1 MANHIVESEIL
12 HRFDPHALCNTVW
25 AYATAQVSHPK
36 LFQKIAEVAILL
48 KEEFNSPKVANLLWA
63 YVTMG
68 IIDKQLFSAF
78 ESTAAKL
85 VEFCKNRELSNF
97 AWAYAVANIDAPTLF
112 DDSFIKKCDEKKDGF
127 QPEQLHQLYQWHLWQ
142 TQEKCNP
149 GLPKE
154 LPDKCHESFQSGVPQ
169 PSKLQEDV
177 VAQLVS
183 IGLEPKEEVLMDSGY
198 RIDAIVEVNGKTI
211 GVEVDGPW
219 HFIGDSRTL
228 LGKTILK
235 RRQVPAI
242 DGIELVSVPYWEW
255 RELGK
260 NKEKEQDYLW
270 DLLEGR
276 KRQDNDDKSRSRSM
290 SRSRGSSS
298 STSSSSRSTS
308 KGRLA
313 KRKHRNDRHKH
324 KRRHKSKS
332 RKKEKKKSSKRHR
345 SRRES

>member
-1 MANHIVESEIL
+1 MGSEMCI
-12 HRFDPHALCNTVW
+12 RD
-25 AYATAQVSHPK
+25 
-36 LFQKIAEVAILL
+36 
-48 KEEFNSPKVANLLWA
+48 
-63 YVTMG
+63 
-68 IIDKQLFSAF
+68 
-78 ESTAAKL
+78 
-85 VEFCKNRELSNF
+85 R
-97 AWAYAVANIDAPTLF
+97 ANIDAPTLF

-149 GLPKE
+149 GLPRE

-198 RIDAIVEVNGKTI
+198 RIDAIVEVNGKTV

-276 KRQDNDDKSRSRSM
+276 QRQDNDVDDDESRSRSM
-290 SRSRGSSS
+290 SRSRNSS